1 MCCSH
6 TVICFERCGIVISQ
20 LREVPDPNKKKGM
33 KNDIDEVI
41 KGTDLRLG
49 EKVIETAR
57 EIHTIFNILMESK
70 QGGNCIAISSLL
82 TGDGFIITAVD
93 DIIFLDGATVIC
105 LKPYDV
111 TGFMLPVCKIRL
123 SQIKAACPMK
133 SKFINPVLRNL
144 TKGKNWFF

>member
-1 MCCSH
+1 MASLFGSLAKFQ
-6 TVICFERCGIVISQ
+6 IRIRK
-20 LREVPDPNKKKGM
+20 LGM
-33 KNDIDEVI
+33 KSDTNGEI

-70 QGGNCIAISSLL
+70 QGGNCVALSSSL

-93 DIIFLDGATVIC
+93 DIIFLDGSTIIC

-111 TGFMLPVCKIRL
+111 TGFMLPVNKIKL
-123 SQIKAACPMK
+123 SHIKAACLMK
-133 SKFINPVLRNL
+133 SKFINPILKNL